1 MHDMSRED
9 RGEQLRYTL
18 ISDARH
24 VLRGALLLAQLQ
36 KGIPDKVH

>member
-1 MHDMSRED
+1 MHAMSRED
-9 RGEQLRYTL
+9 RGHELRYTL

-24 VLRGALLLAQLQ
+24 VLSGPLLLAQFQ